1 VPACRHLP
9 DSDQGYS
16 SNPHLI
22 PVLLFS
28 VPTDN
33 PKLHSDRDRASE
45 VLLETAH
52 QRLYPSLTG
61 PSYLVLRSRK
71 AIFSKW
77 LSRFGRGNLR
87 VLDIGGRYQPYRPL
101 LGNRVEQYIAVDLI
115 KTALVDVLADGEAL
129 PFAPN
134 VFDLVIAT
142 QVLEYFREPA
152 VAIRQIHALLKPGGV
167 LLASV
172 AACAPRFVDQERWR
186 FTGPGLRTLLSQ
198 FPKVEIVPELYSASS
213 VIRTLNLALD
223 TFVRYDSAR
232 WVYRRTA
239 CPLLNLLGL
248 AVEKLNVTSN
258 DQFTANYSVL
268 AIREE

>member
-1 VPACRHLP
+1 MP

-33 PKLHSDRDRASE
+33 AKAHGDRNRPTD

-77 LSRFGRGNLR
+77 VSQFGRGNLR

-101 LGNRVEQYIAVDLI
+101 LGNRVEQYVAVDLI

-142 QVLEYFREPA
+142 QVLEYFREPSRGHKA
-152 VAIRQIHALLKPGGV
+152 NPHAAQTRRNSACECRGLCAQICRPRALEIHW
-167 LLASV
+167 
-172 AACAPRFVDQERWR
+172 PRFAHTPFRI
-186 FTGPGLRTLLSQ
+186 SQ
-198 FPKVEIVPELYSASS
+198 SRDNSGIVQREQRGSNSESGARHVCS
-213 VIRTLNLALD
+213 V
-223 TFVRYDSAR
+223 
-232 WVYRRTA
+232 
-239 CPLLNLLGL
+239 
-248 AVEKLNVTSN
+248 
-258 DQFTANYSVL
+258 
-268 AIREE
+268 